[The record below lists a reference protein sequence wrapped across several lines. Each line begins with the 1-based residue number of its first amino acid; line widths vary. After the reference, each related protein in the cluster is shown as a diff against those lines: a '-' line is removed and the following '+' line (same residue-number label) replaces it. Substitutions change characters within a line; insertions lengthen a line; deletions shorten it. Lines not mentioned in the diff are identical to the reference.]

1 MTIVRHYGAFAAHV
15 FADFRLHPGACSHK
29 IAPKPQAGSVFVR
42 MDDLDDFDR
51 AILRELMR
59 DGRMSNADLA
69 ERIHLSP
76 SACLRRVRAL
86 EEMGVIA
93 GYVMLIDADKAGLA
107 GAAFVFVTLEQQGRA
122 MLDAFERDVGR
133 HPEITECHLLAGVA
147 DYLLRVV
154 FRDSRDFERIHTEIL
169 TQLPGVSRVQSTLPL
184 RTVKQTTALPI

>member
-1 MTIVRHYGAFAAHV
+1 
-15 FADFRLHPGACSHK
+15 
-29 IAPKPQAGSVFVR
+29 